1 MSTTTTTE
9 ITLNIALAE
18 DPVSDGDIADMIEN
32 SDIPD
37 HVKVFLMNL

>member
-1 MSTTTTTE
+1 MSTTTTKTA
-9 ITLNIALAE
+9 IAIALAE